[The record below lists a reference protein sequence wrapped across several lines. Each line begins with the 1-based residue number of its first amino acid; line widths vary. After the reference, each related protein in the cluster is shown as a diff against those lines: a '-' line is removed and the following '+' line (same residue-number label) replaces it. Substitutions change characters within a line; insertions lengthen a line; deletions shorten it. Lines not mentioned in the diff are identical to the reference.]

1 MSQRRPP
8 PMPKEEPAI
17 PIEPAV
23 ARARAT
29 YVRDMVVKMNTLRA
43 EGKNEEEIREAVGKF
58 AEDYP
63 ALFKKVMAGEAD
75 QDGTLRTMIVMLE
88 RMGSGQLT
96 QDQASVIVGQ
106 RLYDKHVKPKI
117 NENNSS

>member
-1 MSQRRPP
+1 
-8 PMPKEEPAI
+8 MPKEEPAI